1 MTYAASP
8 NDGTMVIY
16 VIINST
22 NVSWST
28 MTKGILLATTTGDPP
43 MMYKMVTKW
52 SWTKES

>member
-16 VIINST
+16 VFINSI

-28 MTKGILLATTTGDPP
+28 MTKGILSATTTGDLP
-43 MMYKMVTKW
+43 MMYKMATKW